1 MKVPILGG
9 PDNVDLDVLR
19 TSSVWPSCNR
29 YIVAFSFR
37 AEKPSASIVIPSSR
51 TKVVLLSISRLN
63 FSLAVKNCTTVLQVE
78 N

>member
-1 MKVPILGG
+1 MKVPVLGG
-9 PDNVDLDVLR
+9 PDNVDLDVLG
-19 TSSVWPSCNR
+19 TSSVWPFCNR
-29 YIVAFSFR
+29 YIVVFSFR
-37 AEKPSASIVIPSSR
+37 AKKPSASIVIPSSR